1 MSAVAFAAAAAAA
14 AAAAVAV
21 TVAVTAMKTVEA
33 ETAVIASRGA
43 ALEQHRL
50 GCWYCCCYCRWTPS
64 PVVVLLDGRS
74 SLSSLYY
81 RCGV

>member
-1 MSAVAFAAAAAAA
+1 MSVVAFAAAAAEA
-14 AAAAVAV
+14 AAAAVD
-21 TVAVTAMKTVEA
+21 VTAMKTVKV